1 MSKRLFSLI
10 QEGKIELTPGK
21 KHIPSEEF
29 SMLLSASEL
38 VKKTQ
43 EDAKEFRTRVI
54 KQCETI
60 KEQAKQEGF
69 EEGFK
74 QWTDKLLEL
83 EEETRKVRSDTE
95 KMVLRIAL
103 KAAKKILARELEL
116 SESAVVDIIKQS
128 LKPVAQHKYVTIHV
142 NPDEFDTIENNRAN
156 IKEIFE
162 SLEALSIR
170 PNREVGPG
178 GCVIE
183 TEGGI
188 INAQLENQWM
198 ILENAFQKFTDNRM
212 ENHD

>member
-1 MSKRLFSLI
+1 MSNRLFSLI
-10 QEGKIELTPGK
+10 QDGKIELTPGK
-21 KHIPSEEF
+21 KHIPAEEF
-29 SMLLSASEL
+29 SILLSASEL
-38 VKKTQ
+38 VTKTQ
-43 EDAKEFRTRVI
+43 DDADLFRTRVI

-69 EEGFK
+69 EEGFN
-74 QWTDKLLEL
+74 QWTAKLTEL
-83 EEETRKVRSDTE
+83 EKETRKVRSDVE
-95 KMVLRIAL
+95 KMVLKIAL

-116 SESAVVDIIKQS
+116 SKSAVVDIIKQS
-128 LKPVAQHKYVTIHV
+128 LKPIAQHKYVTIHV
-142 NPDEFDTIENNRAN
+142 NPSELEVIEENRGT
-156 IKEIFE
+156 IKEVFE

-178 GCVIE
+178 GCIIE

-198 ILENAFQKFTDNRM
+198 ILENAFQKFADNNK